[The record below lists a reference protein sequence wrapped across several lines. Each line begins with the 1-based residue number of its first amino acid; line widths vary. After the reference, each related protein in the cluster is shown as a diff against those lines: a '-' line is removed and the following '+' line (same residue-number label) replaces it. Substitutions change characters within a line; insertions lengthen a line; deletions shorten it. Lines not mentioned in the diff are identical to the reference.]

1 MLRHKT
7 LAWLVHLYTASGA
20 VFGLLALLATAS
32 DGDVRKAFLY
42 LSIAA
47 LIDGTDGI
55 LARRV
60 KVSELL
66 PNFSGAY
73 LDNAV
78 DVLTYIFVPLFIIVY
93 EGLLPAWWWIIPP
106 TIAAMYAYGQVN
118 MKTEDHYFLGFPSYW
133 NLVALYMWWFQTTGW
148 AAVAMVLVP
157 TVLTFVPTRW
167 LYPSRNSIFWRTS
180 WTLGSIWMALL
191 FYLLWTDSRDLTL
204 ISLSLYYPAYYVIL
218 SFYVDFKIRREARLS
233 RTSPPSAHA

>member
-1 MLRHKT
+1 MMKKKT
-7 LAWLVHLYTASGA
+7 IAWLVHLYTASGA
-20 VFGLLALLATAS
+20 VFGMLALLSAAQ
-32 DGDVRKAFLY
+32 GDVRRAFLF
-42 LSIAA
+42 LCVAA

-60 KVSELL
+60 KVSEIL

-78 DVLTYIFVPLFIIVY
+78 DVLTYIFVPLFIVVWQ
-93 EGLLPAWWWIIPP
+93 GLLPAWWWIIPP
-106 TIAAMYAYGQVN
+106 VLAAMYAYGQVN

-133 NLVALYMWWFQTTGW
+133 NIVALYMWWFQATGW
-148 AAVAMVLVP
+148 VAVAMVLVP
-157 TVLTFVPTRW
+157 TALTFIPTRW

-180 WTLGSIWMALL
+180 WTLGAIWMAML
-191 FYLLWTDSRDLTL
+191 FYVLWTDDRNITL
-204 ISLSLYYPAYYVIL
+204 ISISLYYPAYYVIL

-233 RTSPPSAHA
+233 PTLPPSASS

>member
-1 MLRHKT
+1 MLKAKT

-20 VFGLLALLATAS
+20 VFGMLALLAAAN
-32 DGDVRKAFLY
+32 GDVRRAFLF
-42 LSIAA
+42 LCVAA

-60 KVSELL
+60 KVSEIL

-78 DVLTYIFVPLFIIVY
+78 DVLTYIFVPLFIIVW

-106 TIAAMYAYGQVN
+106 TLAAMYAYGQVN

-133 NLVALYMWWFQTTGW
+133 NIVALYMWWFQATGW
-148 AAVAMVLVP
+148 VAVAMVLVP
-157 TVLTFVPTRW
+157 SVLTFLPTRW

-191 FYLLWTDSRDLTL
+191 FYVLWTDDGNLTL
-204 ISLSLYYPAYYVIL
+204 ISISLYYPAYYAIL
-218 SFYVDFKIRREARLS
+218 SFYIDFKIRRDARLS
-233 RTSPPSAHA
+233 PTSPPSASS